1 MTLAELE
8 ALISTGESEQL
19 EFKRST
25 SQLRS
30 GCDTLCAFLNGQGG
44 TVLFGVSDSGRIVGQ
59 HCSDA
64 SRRELAEALRRIE
77 PSAQATIDEVPL
89 PGDPEK
95 RVIAVRVPP
104 GQGLRP
110 FFHDGRAFQR
120 IASSTGRMPQ
130 PMLEGLL
137 LERSHPIQRWETQ
150 KAVGITAADLDQEE
164 LLRTL
169 RVGVQ
174 AGRLPEAALS
184 DQAGALERLQLLR
197 DGELT
202 LAAQVLFGQ
211 GVAILPQCQLR
222 LARFRGTDKREF
234 LDQRQLNGH
243 AFQLLEEAILF
254 CQRHLATA
262 ARIPRDR
269 LEREEQL
276 AIPLPALREALVNAL
291 CHRDYSQQGAAI
303 SLAIFDDRL
312 ELWSE
317 GGLPFGL
324 EPEALKRE
332 HASRPRNLLIADVF
346 FRRGLIERWGRGTQ
360 VILEECERA
369 GCSEPSYRLSGGCF
383 VVTFP
388 LEASL
393 GPESRP
399 ESAAGAE
406 SGAESR
412 AESGAESLRVLQALE
427 AGPLSKA
434 EIASTLGRDSV
445 TGALNR
451 TIRGLLA
458 EGRIALTIPDKPN
471 SRLQKYRLVNGAT
484 KEPSS

>member
-1 MTLAELE
+1 M
-8 ALISTGESEQL
+8 
-19 EFKRST
+19 
-25 SQLRS
+25 
-30 GCDTLCAFLNGQGG
+30 
-44 TVLFGVSDSGRIVGQ
+44 LFGVSDSGRIVGQ

-222 LARFRGTDKREF
+222 LARFRGTNKREF

-243 AFQLLEEAILF
+243 AFQLLEGAILF

-262 ARIPRDR
+262 ARIPR
-269 LEREEQL
+269 
-276 AIPLPALREALVNAL
+276 
-291 CHRDYSQQGAAI
+291 
-303 SLAIFDDRL
+303 DRL

-369 GCSEPSYRLSGGCF
+369 GCTEPTYRLSGGCF

-399 ESAAGAE
+399 ESEAG
-406 SGAESR
+406 

-471 SRLQKYRLVNGAT
+471 SRLQKYRLVNGAA

>member
-1 MTLAELE
+1 M
-8 ALISTGESEQL
+8 
-19 EFKRST
+19 
-25 SQLRS
+25 
-30 GCDTLCAFLNGQGG
+30 
-44 TVLFGVSDSGRIVGQ
+44 LFGVSDSGRIVGQ

-222 LARFRGTDKREF
+222 LARFRGTNKREF

-262 ARIPRDR
+262 ARIPR
-269 LEREEQL
+269 
-276 AIPLPALREALVNAL
+276 
-291 CHRDYSQQGAAI
+291 
-303 SLAIFDDRL
+303 DRL

-369 GCSEPSYRLSGGCF
+369 GCTEPTYRLSGGCF

-399 ESAAGAE
+399 ESEAGAE

-412 AESGAESLRVLQALE
+412 AESLRVLQALE

-471 SRLQKYRLVNGAT
+471 SRLQKYRLVNGAA

>member
-1 MTLAELE
+1 MTLTELE
-8 ALISTGESEQL
+8 SLISTGESEQL

-25 SQLRS
+25 SLLRA
-30 GCDTLCAFLNGQGG
+30 GCDTLCAFLNGRGG
-44 TVLFGVSDSGRIVGQ
+44 TVLFGVGDSGRIVGQ

-89 PGDPEK
+89 PGDESK
-95 RVIAVRVPP
+95 RVIAVRVPA
-104 GQGLRP
+104 GQGMRP

-130 PMLEGLL
+130 PVLEGLL

-150 KAVGITAADLDQEE
+150 KAVGITAADLNQEE

-197 DGELT
+197 EGAIT
-202 LAAQVLFGQ
+202 LAAQVLFGR
-211 GVAILPQCQLR
+211 GAAVLPQCQLR
-222 LARFRGTDKREF
+222 LARFRGTDKRAF

-254 CQRHLATA
+254 CQRHLSTA
-262 ARIPRDR
+262 ARIPSDR

-324 EPEALKRE
+324 QPDALKRE
-332 HASRPRNLLIADVF
+332 HASRPRNPLIADVF

-360 VILEECERA
+360 VIVEECERA
-369 GCSEPSYRLSGGCF
+369 GCTEPSYRVSGGCF

-388 LEASL
+388 FR
-393 GPESRP
+393 PESRP
-399 ESAAGAE
+399 ESRPGSRPE
-406 SGAESR
+406 SELAR
-412 AESGAESLRVLQALE
+412 AVLFALE
-427 AGPLSKA
+427 QGPLGKA
-434 EIASTLGRDSV
+434 AIAEALGHRSIS
-445 TGALNR
+445 ASLNR
-451 TIRGLLA
+451 TIRSLLT
-458 EGRIALTIPDKPN
+458 EGWIAFTIPDKPN
-471 SRLQKYRLVNGAT
+471 SRLQKYRLCVT
-484 KEPSS
+484 PSDEQNP

>member
-1 MTLAELE
+1 M
-8 ALISTGESEQL
+8 
-19 EFKRST
+19 
-25 SQLRS
+25 
-30 GCDTLCAFLNGQGG
+30 
-44 TVLFGVSDSGRIVGQ
+44 
-59 HCSDA
+59 
-64 SRRELAEALRRIE
+64 
-77 PSAQATIDEVPL
+77 
-89 PGDPEK
+89 
-95 RVIAVRVPP
+95 
-104 GQGLRP
+104 
-110 FFHDGRAFQR
+110 
-120 IASSTGRMPQ
+120 
-130 PMLEGLL
+130 
-137 LERSHPIQRWETQ
+137 
-150 KAVGITAADLDQEE
+150 
-164 LLRTL
+164 
-169 RVGVQ
+169 
-174 AGRLPEAALS
+174 
-184 DQAGALERLQLLR
+184 
-197 DGELT
+197 
-202 LAAQVLFGQ
+202 
-211 GVAILPQCQLR
+211 LPQCQLR
-222 LARFRGTDKREF
+222 LARFRGTNKREF

-303 SLAIFDDRL
+303 SLAIFEDRL

-369 GCSEPSYRLSGGCF
+369 GCTEPTYRLSRGCF

-388 LEASL
+388 LES
-393 GPESRP
+393 
-399 ESAAGAE
+399 GAE

>member
-1 MTLAELE
+1 MTLPELE
-8 ALISTGESEQL
+8 ELISSGESEQL

-25 SQLRS
+25 GQLRS
-30 GCDTLCAFLNGQGG
+30 GCDTLCAFLNGRGG
-44 TVLFGVSDSGRIVGQ
+44 TVLFGVGDSGRIMGQ

-77 PSAQATIDEVPL
+77 PSALATIDEVPL
-89 PGDPEK
+89 PGDENK
-95 RVIAVRVPP
+95 CVIAVRVPA
-104 GQGLRP
+104 GQGMRP

-130 PMLEGLL
+130 PVLEGLL

-150 KAVGITAADLDQEE
+150 KAVGISAADLDQEE

-184 DQAGALERLQLLR
+184 DQAGALDRLQLLR
-197 DGELT
+197 DGAIT
-202 LAAQVLFGQ
+202 LAAQVLFGR
-211 GVAILPQCQLR
+211 GAAVLPQCQLR
-222 LARFRGTDKREF
+222 LARFRGTDKRAF

-254 CQRHLATA
+254 CQRHLSTA
-262 ARIPRDR
+262 AHIPSDR

-324 EPEALKRE
+324 QPDALKRE

-360 VILEECERA
+360 VIVEECERA
-369 GCSEPSYRLSGGCF
+369 GCTEPSYRVSGGCF

-388 LEASL
+388 LRPESRPES

-399 ESAAGAE
+399 ESELAQ
-406 SGAESR
+406 S
-412 AESGAESLRVLQALE
+412 VLFALE
-427 AGPLSKA
+427 QGPLGKA
-434 EIASTLGRDSV
+434 AIAEALGHRSIS
-445 TGALNR
+445 ASLNR
-451 TIRGLLA
+451 TIRSLLA

-471 SRLQKYRLVNGAT
+471 SRLQKYRLCVT
-484 KEPSS
+484 PSEEQNL

>member
-8 ALISTGESEQL
+8 HLIAGGESERV

-25 SQLRS
+25 GQLRS
-30 GCDTLCAFLNGQGG
+30 GCDTLCAFLNAQGG
-44 TVLFGVSDSGRIVGQ
+44 TVLFGVTDDGRIVGQ
-59 HCSDA
+59 QCSDA

-77 PSAQATIDEVPL
+77 PAAQATIEEVAL
-89 PGDPEK
+89 PAQPEQ

-130 PMLEGLL
+130 PVLEGLL
-137 LERSHPIQRWETQ
+137 LERSHPIQRLETQ
-150 KAVGITAADLDQEE
+150 KAVGITADDLDQEE

-174 AGRLPEAALS
+174 AGRLPEAALNDPAS
-184 DQAGALERLQLLR
+184 ALERLQLLR
-197 DGELT
+197 DEELT
-202 LAAQVLFGQ
+202 LAAQVLFGA
-211 GVAILPQCQLR
+211 GKAVLPQCQLR
-222 LARFRGTDKREF
+222 LARFRGTDKRDF

-243 AFQLLEEAILF
+243 AFLLLEEAILF
-254 CQRHLATA
+254 CQRHLSTA
-262 ARIPRDR
+262 ARIPSDR

-276 AIPLPALREALVNAL
+276 AIPLAALREALVNAL

-312 ELWSE
+312 EIWSE

-360 VILEECERA
+360 VIVEECQRA
-369 GCSEPSYRLSGGCF
+369 GCSEPSYRVSGGCF

-388 LEASL
+388 LR
-393 GPESRP
+393 PESRP
-399 ESAAGAE
+399 VSGPGSRPE
-406 SGAESR
+406 SGLVD
-412 AESGAESLRVLQALE
+412 GVLLALE
-427 AGPLSKA
+427 QGPLGKA
-434 EIASTLGRDSV
+434 AIAEALGHRSIS
-445 TGALNR
+445 ASLNR
-451 TIRGLLA
+451 TIRALLA
-458 EGRIALTIPDKPN
+458 DGRIALTIPEKPN
-471 SRLQKYRLVNGAT
+471 SRLQKYRLIT
-484 KEPSS
+484 TPSEEQNP

>member
-8 ALISTGESEQL
+8 ALICTGESEQL

-30 GCDTLCAFLNGQGG
+30 GCDTLCAFLNGRGG
-44 TVLFGVSDSGRIVGQ
+44 TVLFGVGDSGRIVGQ

-89 PGDPEK
+89 PGDGDK

-104 GQGLRP
+104 GQGMRP
-110 FFHDGRAFQR
+110 FFHDGRAFER

-130 PMLEGLL
+130 PVLEGQ

-184 DQAGALERLQLLR
+184 DPANTLERLQLLR
-197 DGELT
+197 DGAIT
-202 LAAQVLFGQ
+202 LAAQVLFAR
-211 GVAILPQCQLR
+211 GVAVLPQCQLR

-254 CQRHLATA
+254 CQRHLSTA

-303 SLAIFDDRL
+303 SLAIFEDRL

-324 EPEALKRE
+324 EPAALKRE

-360 VILEECERA
+360 VIVEECERA
-369 GCSEPSYRLSGGCF
+369 GCSEPSYRVSGGCF

-388 LEASL
+388 LRVGLGAESKPES
-393 GPESRP
+393 GPESKP
-399 ESAAGAE
+399 ESGPE
-406 SGAESR
+406 SQLARS
-412 AESGAESLRVLQALE
+412 VLLALE
-427 AGPLSKA
+427 QGPLGKA
-434 EIASTLGRDSV
+434 AIADALGHRSIS
-445 TGALNR
+445 ASLNR
-451 TIRGLLA
+451 TIRGLMA
-458 EGRIALTIPDKPN
+458 EGRIAPTIPEKPN
-471 SRLQKYRLVNGAT
+471 SRLQKYRLIT
-484 KEPSS
+484 TSSEGQVP

>member
-8 ALISTGESEQL
+8 SLIATGESEQL

-25 SQLRS
+25 GLLRTC
-30 GCDTLCAFLNGQGG
+30 CDTLCAFLNGQGG

-59 HCSDA
+59 HYSDA
-64 SRRELAEALRRIE
+64 SRRELADALRRIE
-77 PSAQATIDEVPL
+77 PPSQATIEEVPL
-89 PGDPEK
+89 PEGAEK

-104 GQGLRP
+104 GLGLRP
-110 FFHDGRAFQR
+110 FFHDGRAYQR

-130 PMLEGLL
+130 PVLEGLL

-150 KAVGITAADLDQEE
+150 KAVGITAVDLDQEE
-164 LLRTL
+164 ILRTL

-174 AGRLPEAALS
+174 AGRLPEAALA
-184 DQAGALERLQLLR
+184 DQARALERLKLLR
-197 DGELT
+197 DGDLT
-202 LAAQVLFGQ
+202 LAAQVLFGADKA
-211 GVAILPQCQLR
+211 VLPQCQLR

-234 LDQRQLNGH
+234 VDQRQLNSH
-243 AFQLLEEAILF
+243 AFELLEEAILF
-254 CQRHLATA
+254 CQRHLSTA

-312 ELWSE
+312 ELWNE

-332 HASRPRNLLIADVF
+332 HASRPRNPLIADVF

-360 VILEECERA
+360 VIVEECQRA
-369 GCSEPSYRLSGGCF
+369 GCLEPNYSLKGGCF

-388 LEASL
+388 VGAESE
-393 GPESRP
+393 PESRP
-399 ESAAGAE
+399 ESE
-406 SGAESR
+406 PESR
-412 AESGAESLRVLQALE
+412 PESDLARGVQEVLQN
-427 AGPLSKA
+427 GPLGKA
-434 EIASTLGRDSV
+434 EIAKALGHRSIS
-445 TGALNR
+445 ASLNR
-451 TIRGLLA
+451 TIRQLLA
-458 EGRIALTIPDKPN
+458 DGRIALTLPEKPN
-471 SRLQKYRLVNGAT
+471 SRLQRYQLR
-484 KEPSS
+484 SSPRRGEGS